1 MNIENINNRLA
12 EIESMLIDGMMSGYL
27 VEKYEDI
34 PIEWKEQDPIWN
46 LLKGLEEEK
55 KNFLKEKEILIS
67 SEIVR
72 NLNKKHNLK

>member
-1 MNIENINNRLA
+1 
-12 EIESMLIDGMMSGYL
+12 MMSGYL

-55 KNFLKEKEILIS
+55 KIS
-67 SEIVR
+67 
-72 NLNKKHNLK
+72 